1 MGIIASIG
9 NIYFVY
15 QFLKKLVTPF
25 EKTEAFKLGI
35 IDEKGK
41 ILKKRRDLKG
51 DEEKS
56 AYNLSDTLVWNL
68 KKILGKIP
76 LGKSKLASYAAALW
90 LIKEQGNGKIF
101 VNEKE
106 LEKQFFD
113 YFEKLENDDLNE
125 STFDNVSDKIVLGI
139 LQAYDEEQES
149 HAKFLTLA
157 NVYTG
162 LSKEYIQEEFLTMT
176 LPFNETINEEFEQF
190 LNEDAPVTAVAG
202 VATRGIPLGK
212 PPKGLVM
219 KKFAGMD
226 VFAVSPSLYPKSRQ
240 GKKKFDR
247 YSRYVGE
254 DDAGQYI
261 RAYARKFP
269 KKPIIV
275 MDSDTGCMQFLRHGF
290 GK

>member
-149 HAKFLTLA
+149 HTKFLTLA